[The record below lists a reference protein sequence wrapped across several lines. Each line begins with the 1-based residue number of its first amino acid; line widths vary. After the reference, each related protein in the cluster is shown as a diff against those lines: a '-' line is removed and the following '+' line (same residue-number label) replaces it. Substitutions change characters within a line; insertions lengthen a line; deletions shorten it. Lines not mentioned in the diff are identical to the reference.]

1 MTANSPNPGGDSLT
15 GCLAIFIVLV
25 MLALWQYTLSLALL
39 VGICYGFLRLIR
51 AYSKL
56 FRDQQH
62 AHRTWRLGRF
72 VRGSGQALVGRFCCY
87 RDQYYLI
94 DAVSTVNSATEQM
107 WIHLSTRGL
116 AESAGAVSVRS
127 CVLKI
132 EGPGDYRILRSS
144 LGLISFLE
152 ESGLQLID
160 EMSVVCTALRASFDC
175 LEQANWSRAGLK
187 QISALE
193 VDLKSTLTKAKG
205 NELLEPSIPQLQDAL
220 ASCGDQREKLSGYI
234 DLSIKSSK
242 KLYDYLAVP
251 EGVRSIINFDVE
263 SLIDFSAFKDLE
275 DSFNEVVAI
284 NDAFRDLNRDRI
296 I

>member
-15 GCLAIFIVLV
+15 GCLAIFVILV
-25 MLALWQYTLSLALL
+25 MLALWQYTLALALL
-39 VGICYGFLRLIR
+39 VGVCYGFLRFIR

-62 AHRTWRLGRF
+62 AHRSWRVGRF
-72 VRGSGQALVGRFCCY
+72 VRKSGQALAGCFCCY
-87 RDQYYLI
+87 RDRYYLI
-94 DAVSTVNSATEQM
+94 DAVSTVTSATEQV
-107 WIHLSTRGL
+107 WIHLSTRGIS
-116 AESAGAVSVRS
+116 ESAGAVSVRS

-132 EGPGDYRILRSS
+132 EGPADYRILRKSQ
-144 LGLISFLE
+144 GLIAFLE
-152 ESGLQLID
+152 EAGLELVE
-160 EMSVVCTALRASFDC
+160 EMSVESKALRASLEC
-175 LEQANWSRAGLK
+175 LEQANWARAGLK

-193 VDLKSTLTKAKG
+193 VDLKSTLAKAKG
-205 NELLEPSIPQLQDAL
+205 NELLEPSIPQLQNAL
-220 ASCGDQREKLSGYI
+220 ASCDDQREKLSGYI

-263 SLIDFSAFKDLE
+263 SLIDFSVFKDLE